1 MTDEQKPIE
10 NESAQSV
17 NTKVATTED
26 EQRPSGPSVG
36 WRVLRWIFRMLIV
49 VLFGIALGAGLYYG
63 VRSFYRDAIEPLQ
76 TLDQRMR
83 DVETSVAQLS
93 EALREERSST
103 ADDRSEL
110 QARTASQAEELA
122 SIAAQI
128 ARLKN
133 LIEEQE
139 NALDEIEQLREG
151 LDQMEANLV
160 LTGEQLEELQVQVEA
175 GDLPVE
181 RVEQNLQL
189 MRVMN
194 LMTRARLWIEQDNFG
209 LADDDLQVALEIM
222 QVLTEGEAGAS
233 ETDLLPQISDHLTL
247 ALEVVRSNPG
257 LAEEELEIAW
267 KLLIEATAP

>member
-10 NESAQSV
+10 NESAQPV
-17 NTKVATTED
+17 NTEVAPTER
-26 EQRPSGPSVG
+26 ERRPSSSSVG

-49 VLFGIALGAGLYYG
+49 VLFGIALGAGIYYG

-83 DVETSVAQLS
+83 DMETSVAQLS

-110 QARTASQAEELA
+110 QARTASQTEELA

-128 ARLKN
+128 ARLEN

-139 NALDEIEQLREG
+139 DAFDEIEQLREG
-151 LDQMEANLV
+151 LDQIEANLV